1 MHELSI
7 TRSLLNQALAEAEK
21 HGARR
26 ISRIRLLLGDSGGV
40 VPDCV
45 QFYFDEM
52 KKGTAAAEAEL
63 EFKTVPLRIR
73 CPKCG
78 AEWGTRP
85 SSHVPRPSSPSL
97 DHSTTGSL
105 DHILQG
111 MCTCNAG
118 GDIVSGQ
125 ELVIE
130 SIDVD

>member
-7 TRSLLNQALAEAEK
+7 TRSLLDQALCEAEK

-26 ISRIRLLLGDSGGV
+26 IGRIRLLLGEGGAV
-40 VPDCV
+40 VPGCV

-52 KKGTAAAEAEL
+52 KKGTAAAEAQL

-78 AEWGTRP
+78 AEWGP
-85 SSHVPRPSSPSL
+85 ASSFRASGASRGISPASGDL
-97 DHSTTGSL
+97 FE
-105 DHILQG
+105 G

-118 GDIVSGQ
+118 GEVVSGQ

>member
-1 MHELSI
+1 VHELSV
-7 TRSLLNQALAEAEK
+7 TRSLLDQALTEAEK
-21 HGARR
+21 HGAKR
-26 ISRIRLLLGDSGGV
+26 ISRIRLLLGEGGSV

-52 KKGTAAAEAEL
+52 KKGTAAAGAEL
-63 EFKTVPLRIR
+63 EFKRVPLRIR

-78 AEWGTRP
+78 AEFGK
-85 SSHVPRPSSPSL
+85 
-97 DHSTTGSL
+97 
-105 DHILQG
+105 IEE

-118 GDIVSGQ
+118 GEVISGQ

>member
-7 TRSLLNQALAEAEK
+7 TRALVDQALAEAEK
-21 HGARR
+21 HGAKR
-26 ISRIRLLLGDSGGV
+26 ISRIRLLLGESGGV

-52 KKGTAAAEAEL
+52 KKDTVAAEAEL
-63 EFKTVPLRIR
+63 EFTRVPLRIR

-78 AEWGTRP
+78 AEFGK
-85 SSHVPRPSSPSL
+85 
-97 DHSTTGSL
+97 
-105 DHILQG
+105 IEE

>member
-7 TRSLLNQALAEAEK
+7 TRSLLDQALAEAEK
-21 HGARR
+21 HGAKR
-26 ISRIRLLLGDSGGV
+26 ISRIRLLLGESGGV

-52 KKGTAAAEAEL
+52 KKGTTAAEAEL
-63 EFKTVPLRIR
+63 EFTRVPLRIR

-78 AEWGTRP
+78 AEWGPRP
-85 SSHVPRPSSPSL
+85 SSRAPRPSSPSL
-97 DHSTTGSL
+97 DHWTTGPL
-105 DHILQG
+105 DHIFQG

-118 GDIVSGQ
+118 GDIISGQ